1 MNIKSYKKLVSFYNS
16 VLDKKFD
23 KYLLSINKLNII
35 RSHFNYINYNM
46 NYKESFSFLKIFK
59 YFFLK
64 KKIIKKKKKIFIF
77 KHVRE

>member
-46 NYKESFSFLKIFK
+46 NYKESFSFFKIFK
-59 YFFLK
+59 YFFKKLLK
-64 KKIIKKKKKIFIF
+64 KKKNIYF
-77 KHVRE
+77 